1 MCGIIGYIGS
11 QNAVPLLLDGLKRL
25 EYRGYDSA
33 GVAVVADGKIS
44 IRGSGGKLVNLEK
57 SLAAEALAGSIG
69 IGHTRWATHGKPNEQ
84 NAHPHRSGSLA
95 LVHNGIIENYLALK
109 ELLRK
114 DGFRFD
120 SETDTE
126 VVAHLIARS
135 VKAGLCLE
143 AAVRATVREIK
154 GSYAIAVICEADPTT
169 LVVARSGCPL
179 VIGMGEGGAF
189 VASDVTPL
197 LAHLRDVIF
206 LEDGETAVLSGKEM
220 AAKDADGTATDRPST
235 RTTRTAPGAET

>member
-1 MCGIIGYIGS
+1 MCGIIGYVGS
-11 QNAVPLLLDGLKRL
+11 QNAVPLLLAGLKCL

-33 GVAVVADGKIS
+33 GVAVLANGKIDVRRS
-44 IRGSGGKLVNLEK
+44 VGKLVNLEK
-57 SLAAEALAGSIG
+57 LLAGGGLAGPVG

-95 LVHNGIIENYLALK
+95 LVHNGIIENYVALK

-114 DGFRFD
+114 DRFRFD
-120 SETDTE
+120 SDTDTE

-135 VKAGLCLE
+135 VKAGLSLE
-143 AAVRATVREIK
+143 AAVRAAVSEIK

-169 LVVARSGCPL
+169 LVAARSGCPL
-179 VIGMGEGGAF
+179 VIGMGESGAF
-189 VASDVTPL
+189 VASDVTAL

-206 LEDGETAVLSGKEM
+206 LEDGEVAVLSEKELVVRSEEH
-220 AAKDADGTATDRPST
+220 TSELQSR
-235 RTTRTAPGAET
+235 EN